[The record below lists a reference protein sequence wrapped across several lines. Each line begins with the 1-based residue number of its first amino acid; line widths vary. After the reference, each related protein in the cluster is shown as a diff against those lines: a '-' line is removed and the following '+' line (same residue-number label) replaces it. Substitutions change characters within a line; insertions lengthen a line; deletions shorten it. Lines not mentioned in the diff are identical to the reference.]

1 MTKDRDRASQQKEGR
16 TGHESLAGHLAA
28 PLMDFNLSNEIAQLH
43 QEEAWLR
50 TGHNSKTLVKHPDFR
65 IVLIALKKGGRVEE
79 HKADGRISI
88 QTLIGQ
94 VRLRILGQS
103 VDLPAGQLLAL
114 DRGLQHDVEAI
125 EESSLLLTISWQ
137 KSVEKELMTQV
148 LRASLPE

>member
-1 MTKDRDRASQQKEGR
+1 MKEEGVKKMTKARQRVSQEKEGR
-16 TGHESLAGHLAA
+16 TGHESLAGRLAA

-43 QEEAWLR
+43 QEDAWLR
-50 TGHNSKTLVKHPDFR
+50 TGHTSKTLVKQPDFR
-65 IVLIALKKGGRVEE
+65 IVLIALKKGGRLEE

-88 QTLIGQ
+88 QTLSGH

-125 EESSLLLTISWQ
+125 EESSFLLTISWR
-137 KSVEKELMTQV
+137 KSVEKD
-148 LRASLPE
+148 